1 MTVTIYHNPRCSKS
15 RETLS
20 LLEENGHQPNVVEY
34 LKNPLTADQLKTLI
48 QQLGF
53 GSAHE
58 LIRSKEEEYKTLGL
72 SKSSTDEE
80 VIAAMLQ
87 CPKLM
92 ERPVVVVNDKAAVG
106 RPPESV
112 LALFQS

>member
-20 LLEENGHQPNVVEY
+20 LLEENGHQPYVLEY
-34 LKNPLTADQLKTLI
+34 LKTPLDATQLKTLV

-53 GSAHE
+53 SSAHD
-58 LIRSKEEEYKTLGL
+58 LLRSKEEEYKTLGL
-72 SKSSTDEE
+72 SKSSSEDE
-80 VIAAMLQ
+80 VIAAMVQ
-87 CPKLM
+87 YPKLM
-92 ERPVVVVNDKAAVG
+92 ERPVVVVNGKAAVG

-112 LALFQS
+112 LALFQ

>member
-20 LLEENGHQPNVVEY
+20 LLEENGHQPTVVEY
-34 LKNPLTADQLKTLI
+34 LKDPLDAAQLKTLI
-48 QQLGF
+48 SQLGF
-53 GSAHE
+53 SSAHD
-58 LIRSKEEEYKTLGL
+58 LLRSKEEEYTALGL
-72 SKSSTDEE
+72 SKTSSEDEI
-80 VIAAMLQ
+80 IAAMVQ

-92 ERPVVVVNDKAAVG
+92 ERPVVVVHDKAAVG

-112 LALFQS
+112 LALFA